1 MAEIKRKNKQKY
13 LFKIP
18 KPIAHC
24 KILVKQNCERSLQ
37 DTYEIKQRNAWIFK
51 PTTFLMCRY
60 HSNSTAKIDWNT
72 EENGK

>member
-1 MAEIKRKNKQKY
+1 MAEIERKNKQKY

-51 PTTFLMCRY
+51 PTGQLPSSCAATTQ
-60 HSNSTAKIDWNT
+60 NSTAKIDWNT
-72 EENGK
+72 D